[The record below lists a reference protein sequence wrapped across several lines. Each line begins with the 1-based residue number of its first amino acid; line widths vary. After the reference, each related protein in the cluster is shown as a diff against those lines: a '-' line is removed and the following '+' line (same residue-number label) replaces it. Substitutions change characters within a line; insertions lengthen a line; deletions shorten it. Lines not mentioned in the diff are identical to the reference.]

1 MSADMTDELTGQ
13 YLPDVE
19 GYPWMLGDV
28 PFIPVVTY
36 HSTWTGKFWNPSTMR
51 GVYWGTLNAITFA
64 TYTGHSAHA
73 ATGSTVIISGLQPVS
88 SGVDMTTD
96 SGTGFKTAVL
106 PPGAIVY
113 HDTVDQQQPMVTEV
127 GPGSNLTML
136 SQFTQGYSAQMLTRS
151 GLSAPDASRTS
162 ASPTSG
168 AALYI
173 SNKDKREASKRI
185 EPSFR
190 RSDLELLGKVAAML
204 SIQTGE
210 DLPLGG
216 YSITYEHPPESPQ
229 EERDRRDDI
238 DWKVAR
244 GMISM
249 IDAYQELH
257 PGVTREASLRALV
270 QARKDAI
277 EIERLTGLPEAPP
290 EFSGEQ

>member
-1 MSADMTDELTGQ
+1 
-13 YLPDVE
+13 
-19 GYPWMLGDV
+19 
-28 PFIPVVTY
+28 
-36 HSTWTGKFWNPSTMR
+36 MR

-210 DLPLGG
+210 DLPLDG

-270 QARKDAI
+270 QARKDTI